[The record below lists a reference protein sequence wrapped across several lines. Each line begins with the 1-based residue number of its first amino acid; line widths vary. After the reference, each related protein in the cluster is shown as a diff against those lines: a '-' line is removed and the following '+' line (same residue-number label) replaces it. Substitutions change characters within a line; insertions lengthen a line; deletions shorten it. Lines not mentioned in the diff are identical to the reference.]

1 MQICLS
7 GLLSGLMTS
16 SRGEKWPT
24 GRRPGHFS
32 GSKGRT
38 LGGPQ
43 GRRAGFRG
51 QMQICLLGLL
61 SGLAESS
68 RGEQWPA
75 GREPRHLSGSK
86 GRTRGG
92 PQGRRT
98 GFRGQMQICLLGLL
112 SGLMGSTGCAPANPP
127 RPKGSNR
134 GARNACD
141 GSWEN
146 TCKPIDFEPLNHHF
160 VRNAKGGMSVFP
172 RELSRQVPR
181 SPHGGPLTYMQIYNT
196 LAHMVLRNHVFPR
209 ADQNS
214 PCLQPPGDPRR
225 SPAPPGGPPGT
236 PPRPGLQAAR
246 ENMWF
251 SPHEAALSR

>member
-1 MQICLS
+1 MK
-7 GLLSGLMTS
+7 S
-16 SRGEKWPT
+16 SRGEKWPA
-24 GRRPGHFS
+24 GRWPGHPP

-38 LGGPQ
+38 HGGPQ

-51 QMQICLLGLL
+51 QMQICPLGLL
-61 SGLAESS
+61 SGLTKSS

-75 GREPRHLSGSK
+75 GREPSHLSGSK

-112 SGLMGSTGCAPANPP
+112 SGLMESTGCAPANPP
-127 RPKGSNR
+127 RPKGSNW
-134 GARNACD
+134 GARNAWQ
-141 GSWEN
+141 GKWEN
-146 TCKPIDFEPLNHHF
+146 MCKPKDFEPLNHHS
-160 VRNAKGGMSVFP
+160 VRNAKGGMSAFP

-181 SPHGGPLTYMQIYNT
+181 SPHGAPLTYMQIYDA
-196 LAHMVLRNHVFPR
+196 LAHPGRRNHVFHR
-209 ADQNS
+209 TDQNRPS
-214 PCLQPPGDPRR
+214 QQPPGDPRR

-246 ENMWF
+246 ENTWF
-251 SPHEAALSR
+251 SPHEASLSR